1 MKQLLTNRS
10 VQPQFIGSFV
20 DRLSANTTS
29 TSDDDA
35 HGMRVGYIYGV
46 SIIACSVLSIL
57 INHPFNLY
65 IVKLGMEIRL
75 VCCSM
80 IYRKVSNAIHI
91 GRCVSH
97 AAIVCFHCTI
107 HGVIFQ
113 RQIRSDFAAVKGKR
127 VRRFQWQGAQ
137 FDVD

>member
-1 MKQLLTNRS
+1 MKLLFANRS

-20 DRLSANTTS
+20 DRISANTSS
-29 TSDDDA
+29 TDDGDS
-35 HGMRVGYIYGV
+35 HGMRAGVYGV

-75 VCCSM
+75 ICCSM
-80 IYRKVSNAIHI
+80 IYRKVSNAIHDSH
-91 GRCVSH
+91 CVLH
-97 AAIVCFHCTI
+97 TAIFCFYFTI
-107 HGVIFQ
+107 HCVIFQ
-113 RQIRSDFAAVKGKR
+113 LLFRSDFTAVKGKR
-127 VRRFQWQGAQ
+127 FRRFQWQGAQ